1 MGLLAAYAVP
11 HPPLIVPAV
20 GDGQE
25 AEIADT
31 VVAYEEIAR
40 RAAAHDPDII
50 VIVSPHAPLYRD
62 GFFISNAEEETG
74 SMAQF
79 GQPHVTVTTRG
90 DAEFAQAVA
99 DRLARRSIPVACRQ
113 RRKTANGTVTV
124 R

>member
-40 RAAAHDPDII
+40 RAAAHDPEIGRASCRER
-50 VIVSPHAPLYRD
+50 VSA
-62 GFFISNAEEETG
+62 
-74 SMAQF
+74 
-79 GQPHVTVTTRG
+79 
-90 DAEFAQAVA
+90 
-99 DRLARRSIPVACRQ
+99 
-113 RRKTANGTVTV
+113 
-124 R
+124 

>member
-40 RAAAHDPDII
+40 RAA
-50 VIVSPHAPLYRD
+50 V
-62 GFFISNAEEETG
+62 
-74 SMAQF
+74 
-79 GQPHVTVTTRG
+79 
-90 DAEFAQAVA
+90 
-99 DRLARRSIPVACRQ
+99 
-113 RRKTANGTVTV
+113 
-124 R
+124 